1 MRKPPVL
8 CPDDD
13 AISVGRVFATP
24 LMVKGFTWFPLTQCI
39 VWGVMSWIAG
49 RTRPDR
55 GLGERMR
62 IATYTM
68 SAVLG
73 SEWGHNLA
81 HAAAANWVGKPMDAI
96 RITWGMPLCVY
107 YDINDDSVT
116 PQQHILRALGGPL
129 FSFTLLVI
137 SSAVRRITPKASLSR
152 EVADISCATNAFLS
166 TVSLLPIPG
175 IDGGPILKWSLVERG
190 RTAEEADQVIRK
202 VDGGLGIA
210 LSFLSAAAISRGK
223 RVIGLLSAMLAVMS
237 FGVAFGW
244 IKEQD

>member
-8 CPDDD
+8 CPDDQ
-13 AISVGRVFATP
+13 AITVGRVFATP
-24 LMVKGFTWFPLTQCI
+24 LRVKGFTWVPLTQCV
-39 VWGVMSWIAG
+39 VWGIMSWVAG
-49 RTRPDR
+49 RTQPDR
-55 GLGERMR
+55 SLSERMR

-68 SAVLG
+68 PVVLG

-81 HAAAANWVGKPMDAI
+81 HAAAANRIGKPMDAI

-107 YDINDDSVT
+107 YDINDDLVT
-116 PQQHILRALGGPL
+116 PRQHILRALGGPL
-129 FSFTLLVI
+129 FSFVLLGI
-137 SSAVRRITPKASLSR
+137 SSAVRCITPKESLFR
-152 EVADISCATNAFLS
+152 EVADVSCATNAFLS

-210 LSFLSAAAISRGK
+210 LSVFSGAAISKGK
-223 RVIGLLSAMLAVMS
+223 RVIGLLSAMMAVMS

-244 IKEQD
+244 IREQD

>member
-1 MRKPPVL
+1 
-8 CPDDD
+8 
-13 AISVGRVFATP
+13 
-24 LMVKGFTWFPLTQCI
+24 
-39 VWGVMSWIAG
+39 
-49 RTRPDR
+49 
-55 GLGERMR
+55 MR

-68 SAVLG
+68 PVVLG

-116 PQQHILRALGGPL
+116 PQQHILRALGGPIS
-129 FSFTLLVI
+129 SFTLLVI

-152 EVADISCATNAFLS
+152 EVADVSYATNAFLS
-166 TVSLLPIPG
+166 MVSLLPIPG

-190 RTAEEADQVIRK
+190 RTVEEADQVIRK

-210 LSFLSAAAISRGK
+210 LSFLSAATISRGK

-244 IKEQD
+244 IREQD

>member
-13 AISVGRVFATP
+13 AITVGRVFDTP
-24 LMVKGFTWFPLTQCI
+24 LRVKGFTWVPLTQLFMLGI
-39 VWGVMSWIAG
+39 MSWIAG
-49 RTRPDR
+49 RNRPGR
-55 GLGERMR
+55 GLGERMH

-68 SAVLG
+68 PVVLG
-73 SEWGHNLA
+73 SEWGHNFA
-81 HAAAANWVGKPMDAI
+81 HAAAASWIGKPMDAM

-116 PQQHILRALGGPL
+116 PRQHIIRALGGPI
-129 FSFTLLVI
+129 FSFMLLGI
-137 SSAVRRITPKASLSR
+137 SSAARRITPKESLFR
-152 EVADISCATNAFLS
+152 EVADASCATNAFLS

-190 RTAEEADQVIRK
+190 RTAEEADQVLRK

-210 LSFLSAAAISRGK
+210 LSFLSGAAICKGK
-223 RVIGLLSAMLAVMS
+223 RIIGLLSAMLALMS

>member
-24 LMVKGFTWFPLTQCI
+24 LVVKGFTWFPLTQCI
-39 VWGVMSWIAG
+39 VWGIMSWIAG
-49 RTRPDR
+49 KTRPDR
-55 GLGERMR
+55 SLGERMR
-62 IATYTM
+62 IAAYTM
-68 SAVLG
+68 PVVLG

-81 HAAAANWVGKPMDAI
+81 HAAAAKRIGKPMDAI

-107 YDINDDSVT
+107 YDINDDSVR
-116 PQQHILRALGGPL
+116 PRQHIFRALGGPL
-129 FSFTLLVI
+129 FSSILLLI
-137 SSAVRRITPKASLSR
+137 SSAVRRITPSDSVFR
-152 EVADISCATNAFLS
+152 EVADVSYATNAFLS

-190 RTAEEADQVIRK
+190 RTVEEADQVIRK

-210 LSFLSAAAISRGK
+210 LSFFSGTAFSRGK
-223 RVIGLLSAMLAVMS
+223 RVIGLLTAMLAVMS

-244 IKEQD
+244 IREQE

>member
-39 VWGVMSWIAG
+39 VWGVMLWIAG

-68 SAVLG
+68 PAVLG

-116 PQQHILRALGGPL
+116 PQRHILRALGGPL
-129 FSFTLLVI
+129 FSFILLVI

-152 EVADISCATNAFLS
+152 EVAD
-166 TVSLLPIPG
+166 VLLPIPG

-190 RTAEEADQVIRK
+190 RTIEEADQVIRK

-210 LSFLSAAAISRGK
+210 LSFLSAATISRGK

-237 FGVAFGW
+237 FGVALGW
-244 IKEQD
+244 IREQD